1 MSNQLIQTH
10 LNLPC
15 EVSVAKVTLIKRT
28 NFTIFRLGARSL
40 TLTHN
45 CNNPW
50 ADSSL
55 VDKEGN
61 MPVHNGLTPF
71 GKVGQVHL
79 FSEIL
84 ITDCNSLQ

>member
-1 MSNQLIQTH
+1 MLFI
-10 LNLPC
+10 
-15 EVSVAKVTLIKRT
+15 
-28 NFTIFRLGARSL
+28 IFRLGARSL

-71 GKVGQVHL
+71 GKVGGAARVINFLKCSLLIVIHYSKSLLIVIVHY
-79 FSEIL
+79 
-84 ITDCNSLQ
+84 T